1 MLLYSQLS
9 ITVDSVINHSIA
21 EQVPENVSL
30 PVIEPLTNNST
41 LPELDDQWKENS
53 DRPMS
58 AMSSMDEDNDDY
70 DGLFLLPRYVNSS
83 KYTQIFTI
91 HSIPIEFIR
100 SYLQNRNCLICRRI
114 LEFHSKIARHRGTVT

>member
-70 DGLFLLPRYVNSS
+70 DGLFLLPRYVHSS

-91 HSIPIEFIR
+91 YSMPIELNSFA
-100 SYLQNRNCLICRRI
+100 RI
-114 LEFHSKIARHRGTVT
+114 YRTGIV